1 MKTYFCIFILTFW
14 DTLFSCL
21 QVQNL
26 IKLRRLPILVTSLAL
41 STCKILSVLLV
52 VKAADVWGIAA
63 YVCAGTLG
71 AQACVSLRKHK

>member
-1 MKTYFCIFILTFW
+1 MKTEHFCIFILTFW

-26 IKLRRLPILVTSLAL
+26 IRLCRLPILVTSLAL

-52 VKAADVWGIAA
+52 VKAADVWGIVA
-63 YVCAGTLG
+63 YVCAGALG
-71 AQACVSLRKHK
+71 AQACVSLRK